1 MSTLYTGDSRFVL
14 SGSDDG
20 NVRIWKAHASDK
32 LGIITARERA
42 AIEYR
47 ETLKSRWKADA
58 EINKI
63 ARYVSLPS
71 LILLSLSRFL
81 TLCTRLYLALHV
93 ELATYRSQYTRPRS
107 SSGQC
112 SMRRAS
118 RKSAAGS
125 TRVRARASRRRR
137 GRRWSLPSRHSWCE
151 VPLFTSSRKPRPF
164 RRSQVFDLLR

>member
-32 LGIITARERA
+32 LGVITARERA

-47 ETLKSRWKADA
+47 ETLKARWKADA

-71 LILLSLSRFL
+71 CIPLSSPRCF
-81 TLCTRLYLALHV
+81 TLCTRSYFSLHV
-93 ELATYRSQYTRPRS
+93 ELATCRSQYTRLRS

-112 SMRRAS
+112 SMRHAS

-125 TRVRARASRRRR
+125 TRVRARASRRRS
-137 GRRWSLPSRHSWCE
+137 GRRSSSQ
-151 VPLFTSSRKPRPF
+151 SSRSHCSSKTYILPHTATAC
-164 RRSQVFDLLR
+164 RSLLVGQS